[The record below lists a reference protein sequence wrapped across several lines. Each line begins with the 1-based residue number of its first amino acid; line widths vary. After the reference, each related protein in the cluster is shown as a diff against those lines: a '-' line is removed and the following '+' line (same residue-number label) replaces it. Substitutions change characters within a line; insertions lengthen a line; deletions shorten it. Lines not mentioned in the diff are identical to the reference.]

1 MLSAGVPA
9 PAVVYLLADHLD
21 TALAAGEDL
30 LKSSLCWNGGDARAD
45 TLASSRRAEREAF
58 DAVRTLEMILFARLL
73 KSRECARDLAKAD
86 SFFKSIASLYTGGTA
101 IVADASEEMADE
113 ITYAFDAGN
122 GVTAYLRTRGLLA
135 ADEAAPLEAAELKL
149 NEEFLVAGRM
159 RLGTLLD
166 LIATFLDTLETHFEL
181 YDPPERAQVT
191 LQPSDRAPGEPTGFR
206 I

>member
-21 TALAAGEDL
+21 AALAAGEDL

-73 KSRECARDLAKAD
+73 KSRECARDLAKVD
-86 SFFKSIASLYTGGTA
+86 SFFKSIASLYTSGTT

-149 NEEFLVAGRM
+149 SEQFLVAGRM

-181 YDPPERAQVT
+181 YDPPQRKQVT
-191 LQPSDRAPGEPTGFR
+191 LQASELLPGEPTGFR